1 MLLPKHTSLKKP
13 LLGLRRKFSLTF
25 FANYCKYFK
34 VCVFR
39 ETALCVFVV
48 ALSPLYG
55 WGDRGEK

>member
-34 VCVFR
+34 VCVFS

-48 ALSPLYG
+48 Q
-55 WGDRGEK
+55 R